1 MDYGKSFSFVFDDEE
16 WVQKI
21 LIGGILSLIPIV
33 NLVAIGYGLK
43 VLKNVAAGM
52 EKPLPDWDDFGDYFV
67 KGLVSSLGS
76 VVWALPVIGVS
87 IFIWVVS
94 AVTGYDMDP
103 QYVSWPV
110 QCCLS
115 GLGCLS
121 GLYGLLMWAVMPAV
135 ITQYAVTGEFG
146 AMFRF
151 GKIYKYI
158 TANIGPYIIALLLGI
173 VAMFI
178 AGFGLIL
185 CIIGV
190 AFTGFWASL
199 VSNHLLGEVYRASEG
214 MAA

>member
-16 WVQKI
+16 WIQKI

-33 NLVAIGYGLK
+33 NLVVVGYGLQ
-43 VLKNVAAGM
+43 VLKNVATGSQ
-52 EKPLPDWDDFGDYFV
+52 KPLPAWDDFGDYFI

-76 VVWALPVIGVS
+76 VVWALPMIGVS
-87 IFIWVVS
+87 IAIGVVS
-94 AVTGYDMDP
+94 ALTGYETDP
-103 QYVSWPV
+103 QYVAWPV

-121 GLYGLLMWAVMPAV
+121 GLYGLLMAALMPAV
-135 ITQYAVTGEFG
+135 VTKYAVTGEFG

-151 GKIYKYI
+151 GEIYKYI
-158 TANIGPYIIALLLGI
+158 TSNLGPYIVALLLGA

-178 AGFGLIL
+178 AGFGLIA

-190 AFTGFWASL
+190 AFTGFWATL
-199 VSNHLLGEVYRASEG
+199 VGNHLLGEVYRASE
-214 MAA
+214 AASA